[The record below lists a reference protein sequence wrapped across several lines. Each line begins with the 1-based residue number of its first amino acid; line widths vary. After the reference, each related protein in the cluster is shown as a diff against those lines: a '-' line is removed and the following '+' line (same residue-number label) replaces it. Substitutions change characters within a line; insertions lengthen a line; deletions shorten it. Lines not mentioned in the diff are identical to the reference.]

1 MASVS
6 SDLPVVAP
14 GVAIYEHVR
23 RFVDPSG
30 RLPDEVGLPDDAKVM
45 SDLCWVPG
53 AMDGVFGRHGGAAS
67 TDRATTVAGLLTTAC
82 RRPSVRNL
90 RALYTGVTDD
100 DVMSYVDALIET
112 LSREPPERQALHA
125 IGRWLATTAADRGPV
140 KLGVALLG
148 IAGMGTNIDDIAVV
162 RTLGAHEEFTLYCA
176 VAVSNGIADPESE
189 LWALAA
195 SVDGWGRIQCVERL
209 RDTTDSDIRAW
220 LLREGFRNSI
230 MYEYLAYIAATTGD
244 LLEAL
249 RGDVDRGL
257 LTAAG
262 EILDALIS
270 EGPAEDI
277 DDYES
282 GADTVEAFLTLMIT
296 RAENLRDF
304 MAVATIRS
312 FLAGETG
319 WDERAARGWTA
330 TRRQAFEDACDQIL
344 NWESWTEHITAGL
357 ASADPDEFHVANQAA
372 RVRGVDTFAV
382 HIEKIM
388 ADPFDSG
395 WYDAWEQAD
404 TGRAEQLADL
414 ARTLLPIEEIATGP
428 GDELGLGEPW
438 NAHFALDWT
447 LQALGDHPGIGA
459 DLLLAGL
466 HSPVTRNRNLALRA
480 LAQWPRTTWPAST
493 LDAVNDLA
501 RTDLNDE
508 TRQRAADLAAGRIHE
523 DDY

>member
-1 MASVS
+1 MW

-14 GVAIYEHVR
+14 GISIYEHVR
-23 RFVDPSG
+23 RHVDPSG
-30 RLPDEVGLPDDAKVM
+30 RLPEEVGLPDDAKVM
-45 SDLCWVPG
+45 TDLSWVPG
-53 AMDGVFGRHGGAAS
+53 AMDGVFGHHGAVAGPE
-67 TDRATTVAGLLTTAC
+67 RAIEVAGLLTTAC

-90 RALYTGVTDD
+90 RALYSGVTSD

-112 LSREPPERQALHA
+112 LSREPPDRQALHA

-140 KLGVALLG
+140 KLGIALLG
-148 IAGMGTNIDDIAVV
+148 VIGLGTNAADVAVV

-176 VAVSNGIADPESE
+176 VAVSNGLADPESE

-209 RDTTDSDIRAW
+209 RETTDPDIRAW

-230 MYEYLAYIAATTGD
+230 MYEYLAYIAATSGD
-244 LLEAL
+244 LLAAL
-249 RGDVDRGL
+249 QGEVVDRGL

-262 EILDALIS
+262 EILDALITG
-270 EGPAEDI
+270 GPAEDI
-277 DDYES
+277 DDYEY
-282 GADTVEAFLTLMIT
+282 GADAVEAFLALLLV

-304 MAVATIRS
+304 QAVATIRA
-312 FLAGETG
+312 FLASETG
-319 WDERAARGWTA
+319 WDERAERGWTA
-330 TRRQAFEDACDQIL
+330 TRREAFEDACDEIL
-344 NWESWTEHITAGL
+344 NREQWTEHITAGL
-357 ASADPDEFHVANQAA
+357 ASADPDEFHLANQAA
-372 RVRGVDTFAV
+372 RVLDIDTFSV
-382 HIEKIM
+382 HIEKIK

-414 ARTLLPIEEIATGP
+414 ARTLLPLDEIATGL

-447 LQALGDHPGIGA
+447 LQALGDHPGVGA
-459 DLLLAGL
+459 DLLLTAL
-466 HSPVTRNRNLALRA
+466 RSPVTRNRNLALRA
-480 LAQWPRTTWPAST
+480 LEQWPRAIWPAGA
-493 LDAVNDLA
+493 LDAVTDLA
-501 RTDLNDE
+501 RTDPNDE
-508 TRQRAADLAAGRIHE
+508 TRQRADDVAAGRISQ